1 MKLEL
6 DYQGIIDALSSIKNN
21 AHGKSL
27 LLSWVYLNIKQK
39 NLSKKKISI
48 FCLILQF
55 CSSQNIVIILKIF
68 WFPI

>member
-6 DYQGIIDALSSIKNN
+6 DYQGIIDALSSIKKQCTWKEL
-21 AHGKSL
+21 ASELG
-27 LLSWVYLNIKQK
+27 LSEYQTKKLVQ
-39 NLSKKKISI
+39 KKISI

-55 CSSQNIVIILKIF
+55 CFSQNIVIILKIF